1 MNLRDKLR
9 KQLTQSTAAVNE
21 YKEHLGDDPRL
32 PRLLE
37 EVEKRQAATRLELA
51 DLETRV
57 RRLSNKVV

>member
-1 MNLRDKLR
+1 
-9 KQLTQSTAAVNE
+9 VNE